1 MTDSKELAMAKILL
15 WQILGDGQGSKEE
28 WWSAQRPEIKEHWR
42 EIAGSV
48 LYHYEST
55 RVASASRGHA

>member
-15 WQILGDGQGSKEE
+15 WQILGDGDGNKEGC
-28 WWSAQRPEIKEHWR
+28 WRVQPPEIKRYWL
-42 EIAGSV
+42 EIAKDV

-55 RVASASRGHA
+55 QVSGI